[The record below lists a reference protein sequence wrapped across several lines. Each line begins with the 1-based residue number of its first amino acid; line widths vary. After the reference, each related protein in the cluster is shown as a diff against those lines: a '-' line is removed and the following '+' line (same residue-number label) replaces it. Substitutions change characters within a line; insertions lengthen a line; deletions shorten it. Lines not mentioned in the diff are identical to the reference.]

1 MSTIIEDLKRQFKSG
16 DILTRLIFINVAVY
30 ALYLVLYIISG
41 LALGDKDF
49 LIGYLIEYSALNT
62 NVLQLLFRP
71 WTIVT
76 HMFVHSMDIFHLL
89 GNMVMLYFLGR
100 LFLNFFTRKQLLGLY
115 FLGGLIGAIALIIVS
130 NISPFFPGNVTAV
143 GASAAVMSISI
154 AACTFAPNQQVF
166 LFGFFKVAL
175 KWVALFLVL
184 SDVVFFYD
192 GNTGGH
198 IAHLGG
204 AAVGYWFTASM
215 RSGKDITSGINKII
229 DWLVNLFQPSPN
241 LKVEFRRDTK
251 NMTDEEYNYHKKVS
265 QDEIDAILD
274 KISASGYDSLT
285 KREKEILFKHSKQ
298 N

>member
-16 DILTRLIFINVAVY
+16 DILTQLIFINVGVY
-30 ALYLVLYIISG
+30 ALYLLLYIISG
-41 LALGDKDF
+41 LALGDKDI
-49 LIGYLIEYSALNT
+49 LIGYMIKYTALNT
-62 NVLQLLFRP
+62 NLSQLLFRP
-71 WTIVT
+71 WTLIS

-100 LFLNFFTRKQLLGLY
+100 LFLNFFTKKQLVGLY
-115 FLGGLIGAIALIIVS
+115 FLGGLIGAGALIIVS
-130 NISPFFPGNVTAV
+130 NISPYFPGNVTAV

-166 LFGFFKVAL
+166 LFGIFKVAL
-175 KWVALFLVL
+175 KWIALFLVL

-204 AAVGYWFTASM
+204 AAAGYWFTASM
-215 RSGKDITSGINKII
+215 RSGKDITRGINRII
-229 DWLVNLFQPSPN
+229 DWIANHFKPSPN
-241 LKVEFRRDTK
+241 LKVEFRKDAK
-251 NMTDEEYNYHKKVS
+251 HMTDEEYNYHKKVT
-265 QDEIDAILD
+265 QDEVDAILD